1 MEPEAVDLSFWPAF
15 LKKMFGLNELSTRI
29 INAVEDLEKIR
40 GKTTSHKV
48 SDAVVHMFTLLI
60 SSIEN
65 LRSTY
70 RC

>member
-29 INAVEDLEKIR
+29 INGAVEDLEKIR
-40 GKTTSHKV
+40 GQTSSHKV

-60 SSIEN
+60 STIVHS
-65 LRSTY
+65 
-70 RC
+70 